1 MSKKL
6 FIVTSLMAIMLS
18 ACGGQSPVETATPA
32 ITESPVPTVSVTV
45 TTTAT
50 LAATATLATS
60 TTLPTNTSL
69 PATPMPTNPP
79 DCTNQATFVADVT
92 IPDNTE
98 VAAGAL
104 FTKTW
109 RIGNL
114 GTCTWGPDYTLTH
127 YSDERMS
134 ALSSVP
140 LDIAPPGEF
149 LEISVDLRAPNSIGT
164 HRGNFVIKNPAGL
177 IMSVDDDSRLWVIID
192 VTDTVAVTA
201 TATATATSTAT
212 RSATAIPGTASGS
225 VTATSTGLSDTT
237 SSLDSATAAPACSY
251 TTDSNKLTET
261 IAAVNT
267 YRARNNLPAYTLN
280 TLLAKAAQRH
290 ANDMACNK
298 LFTHKGSDDST
309 PQSRVAATGY
319 VASSVSENIYGS
331 YPPLTGQ
338 GVVNWWINDKTDL
351 RHNQNLLSTT
361 FTQIGVGYSFY
372 ENFGYY
378 VLVVAK
384 P

>member
-6 FIVTSLMAIMLS
+6 FIVISLIAIMLS
-18 ACGGQSPVETATPA
+18 ACNGGQTPVETVTPA
-32 ITESPVPTVSVTV
+32 PTETPVPIVSVTV

-50 LAATATLATS
+50 AVTTETSATS
-60 TTLPTNTSL
+60 TTLPTNTSP

-79 DCTNQATFVADVT
+79 DCTNRATFVADVT
-92 IPDNTE
+92 IPDNSE
-98 VAAGAL
+98 VGAGEI
-104 FTKTW
+104 FTKIW

-127 YSDERMS
+127 YSDERMG
-134 ALSSVP
+134 ALSSIP
-140 LDIAPPGEF
+140 LGVTGPGEF
-149 LEISVDLRAPNSIGT
+149 LEISVDLRAPNSLGT

-192 VTDTVAVTA
+192 VTDTLTITSTA
-201 TATATATSTAT
+201 TATATRT
-212 RSATAIPGTASGS
+212 ATAIPNTANGS
-225 VTATSTGLSDTT
+225 VTATSTGSNDTA
-237 SSLDSATAAPACSY
+237 SNLGAATAAAACSY
-251 TTDSNKLTET
+251 TTDSTKLTET
-261 IAAVNT
+261 LAAVNA

-280 TLLAKAAQRH
+280 TLLARAAQRH

-298 LFTHKGSDDST
+298 LFVHRGSDDST
-309 PQSRVAATGY
+309 PQSRVAASGY
-319 VASSVSENIYGS
+319 IASSANENIYGS

-338 GVVNWWINDKTDL
+338 EVVNWWINDKTDL
-351 RHNQNLLSTT
+351 RHGQNLLSKT
-361 FTQIGVGYSFY
+361 FTEIGVGYSFY

-378 VLVVAK
+378 VLVFGK

>member
-18 ACGGQSPVETATPA
+18 ACGGQAPVETVTPA
-32 ITESPVPTVSVTV
+32 STETPVATASATASATV
-45 TTTAT
+45 T
-50 LAATATLATS
+50 LAATETANTSITSAAQPAATS
-60 TTLPTNTSL
+60 TPEPPRRPTNS
-69 PATPMPTNPP
+69 P
-79 DCTNQATFVADVT
+79 DCTNHATFVADVT
-92 IPDNTE
+92 IPDNSE
-98 VAAGAL
+98 VGAGTT

-109 RIGNL
+109 RVGNL

-127 YSDERMS
+127 YSEERMG

-140 LDIAPPGEF
+140 LGITRPGGF

-177 IMSVDDDSRLWVIID
+177 IMSVDEDSRLWVIIRVSNT
-192 VTDTVAVTA
+192 VTSTPTA
-201 TATATATSTAT
+201 TATATATL
-212 RSATAIPGTASGS
+212 GTPSGS
-225 VTATSTGLSDTT
+225 VTPTSTGST
-237 SSLDSATAAPACSY
+237 STASASGSANAACSF
-251 TTDSNKLTET
+251 TTDSTKLTATLE
-261 IAAVNT
+261 AVNA
-267 YRARNNLPAYTLN
+267 YRARNGLPAYTLN
-280 TLLAKAAQRH
+280 TLLAKAAQAH

-298 LFTHKGSDDST
+298 FFTHKGSDNST
-309 PQSRVAATGY
+309 PQSRVAASGY
-319 VASSVSENIYGS
+319 IASSVSENVYGS

-361 FTQIGVGYSFY
+361 FTEIGVGYSFY
-372 ENFGYY
+372 DNFGYY
-378 VLVVAK
+378 VLVFAK

>member
-1 MSKKL
+1 
-6 FIVTSLMAIMLS
+6 LMAIMLS
-18 ACGGQSPVETATPA
+18 ACGGQTPVETATPA
-32 ITESPVPTVSVTV
+32 ITESPVPTASVTV

-50 LAATATLATS
+50 LAVTATVATS
-60 TTLPTNTSL
+60 TTLPTNTPL
-69 PATPMPTNPP
+69 PATPRPTNAP
-79 DCTNQATFVADVT
+79 DCTNHATFVADVT
-92 IPDNTE
+92 IPDNSE

-114 GTCTWGPDYTLTH
+114 GTCTWGPEYTLTH

-140 LDIAPPGEF
+140 LDTTPPGDF
-149 LEISVDLRAPNSIGT
+149 LEISVDLRAPNSLGT

-192 VTDTVAVTA
+192 VTEAVAATA
-201 TATATATSTAT
+201 TATATATRT
-212 RSATAIPGTASGS
+212 ATAIPGIASGS
-225 VTATSTGLSDTT
+225 VTPTSTGLSDTT
-237 SSLDSATAAPACSY
+237 SSFDSATAAPACSY

-261 IAAVNT
+261 IAAVNA

-298 LFTHKGSDDST
+298 LFTHKGSDNST

-319 VASSVSENIYGS
+319 IATSVSENVYGS
-331 YPPLTGQ
+331 YPPLSGQ
-338 GVVNWWINDKTDL
+338 GVVNWWINDKSDL

>member
-1 MSKKL
+1 MFKKL
-6 FIVTSLMAIMLS
+6 FIVISLMAIMLS
-18 ACGGQSPVETATPA
+18 ACGGGQTPVETATPPPPE
-32 ITESPVPTVSVTV
+32 TSVPTVTV
-45 TTTAT
+45 TTIAT
-50 LAATATLATS
+50 LATKETSATS
-60 TTLPTNTSL
+60 TTLPTNTSP
-69 PATPMPTNPP
+69 PATPRPTNPP
-79 DCTNQATFVADVT
+79 DCTNRATFVVDVT
-92 IPDNTE
+92 IPDNSE
-98 VAAGAL
+98 VGAGAI

-109 RIGNL
+109 RVGNL

-134 ALSSVP
+134 APSSVP
-140 LDIAPPGEF
+140 LGITGSGEF

-177 IMSVDDDSRLWVIID
+177 IMSVDDDSRLWVIIK
-192 VTDTVAVTA
+192 VTNSVTVTA
-201 TATATATSTAT
+201 TATATATAT
-212 RSATAIPGTASGS
+212 VIPGTVSGS
-225 VTATSTGLSDTT
+225 VTATSTGSGDTASD
-237 SSLDSATAAPACSY
+237 SGSATAAPACSY
-251 TTDSNKLTET
+251 TTDSSKLTET
-261 IAAVNT
+261 IAAVNA

-280 TLLAKAAQRH
+280 TLLARAAQRH

-298 LFTHKGSDDST
+298 RFVHTGSDGST
-309 PQSRVAATGY
+309 PQSRVAASGY
-319 VASSVSENIYGS
+319 IASSVSENVYGS

-361 FTQIGVGYSFY
+361 LTEIGVGYSFY

-378 VLVVAK
+378 VLVFAK

>member
-18 ACGGQSPVETATPA
+18 ACGGGQVSVETATPA
-32 ITESPVPTVSVTV
+32 PTQTPVPTVPATATVTV
-45 TTTAT
+45 TAT
-50 LAATATLATS
+50 EISATS
-60 TTLPTNTSL
+60 TTLPTSTSP

-79 DCTNQATFVADVT
+79 DCTNRATFVADVT
-92 IPDNTE
+92 IPDNSE
-98 VAAGAL
+98 VGPGTL

-109 RIGNL
+109 RVGNL

-127 YSDERMS
+127 YSDERMG

-140 LDIAPPGEF
+140 LGITPPGGF

-192 VTDTVAVTA
+192 VTNTLTVTA
-201 TATATATSTAT
+201 TATATATV
-212 RSATAIPGTASGS
+212 IPGTASGS
-225 VTATSTGLSDTT
+225 VTPTSTGSSDTA
-237 SSLDSATAAPACSY
+237 SGLGAATAVAACSY
-251 TTDSNKLTET
+251 TIDSSKLKEVV
-261 IAAVNT
+261 AAVNA

-280 TLLAKAAQRH
+280 TLLARAAQRH

-298 LFTHKGSDDST
+298 LFGHKGSDGST
-309 PQSRVAATGY
+309 QQSRVADSGY
-319 VASSVSENIYGS
+319 IASSVSENVYGS

-351 RHNQNLLSTT
+351 RHNQNLLSRT
-361 FTQIGVGYSFY
+361 FTEIGVGYSFY

-378 VLVVAK
+378 VLVFGK

>member
-6 FIVTSLMAIMLS
+6 FIIISLMASILS
-18 ACGGQSPVETATPA
+18 ACGGGQTPVATASPTLTETL
-32 ITESPVPTVSVTV
+32 VPTTSASATA
-45 TTTAT
+45 TAT
-50 LAATATLATS
+50 LAATETSVTS
-60 TTLPTNTSL
+60 TTLPTNTSP
-69 PATPMPTNPP
+69 PATPVPTNPP
-79 DCTNQATFVADVT
+79 NCTNHATFVADVT
-92 IPDNTE
+92 IPDNSE

-134 ALSSVP
+134 ALASVP
-140 LDIAPPGEF
+140 LDITPPGEF

-192 VTDTVAVTA
+192 VTETVALTATTTA
-201 TATATATSTAT
+201 TATRTP
-212 RSATAIPGTASGS
+212 TAIPGTASGS
-225 VTATSTGLSDTT
+225 GTPTNTGSSDTT
-237 SSLDSATAAPACSY
+237 SDLGAATAAAACSY
-251 TTDSNKLTET
+251 TTDSKKLTET
-261 IAAVNT
+261 VAAVNA
-267 YRARNNLPAYTLN
+267 YRARNNLPAYALN

-338 GVVNWWINDKTDL
+338 GVVNWWINDKSDL

-361 FTQIGVGYSFY
+361 FTQVGVGYSFY